1 MTLWALRITIPG
13 KGPWLL
19 IDDEKNM
26 ERLQFSP
33 RRRKKAAIED
43 FLF

>member
-1 MTLWALRITIPG
+1 MTLWALRIAVLG
-13 KGPWLL
+13 KGPWLM
-19 IDDEKNM
+19 INNEKNM

-33 RRRKKAAIED
+33 RRRKNAAAAD